1 MLFITLV
8 CLGFFFFTVK
18 EPVDGHLGCSHL
30 LAPTTNAALNICVQ
44 LFI

>member
-8 CLGFFFFTVK
+8 CLGFFFTVK
-18 EPVDGHLGCSHL
+18 ELVDRHLGCSHR
-30 LAPTTNAALNICVQ
+30 LAPTTNAAMNICVQ